1 MRTLLKNKESDL
13 IKLTSL
19 NESLDN
25 QLSKL
30 NKKVDQQKE
39 EIDGYE
45 IKVKWAQ
52 NKLKTELESHKVL

>member
-52 NKLKTELESHKVL
+52 NKLKTELESHKV